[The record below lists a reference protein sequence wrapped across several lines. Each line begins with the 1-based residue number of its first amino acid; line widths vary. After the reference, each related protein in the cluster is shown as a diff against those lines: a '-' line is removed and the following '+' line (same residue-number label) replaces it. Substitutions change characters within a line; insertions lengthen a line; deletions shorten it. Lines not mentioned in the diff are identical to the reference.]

1 MTLNLILTFDVIIT
15 SNSVLSL
22 ARLSLRLNLNMKHIE
37 ELTSAVFKSLRIH
50 YISKLERLH
59 DHAQTAID
67 RVSWFDKTVP
77 YSLKPCCCLSLVG
90 Q

>member
-22 ARLSLRLNLNMKHIE
+22 ARLSLRLNLNFKHIE

-67 RVSWFDKTVP
+67 PVSWFDKTVALLL
-77 YSLKPCCCLSLVG
+77 SFLCLKLIMG